1 MNLRFVAREA
11 DSIILESDQGERFQ
25 VPIDDSMRDALKNN
39 PRVSGADFS
48 PKLVQD
54 LIRAGHSVDEV
65 ATQVGQDVDAIRPF
79 AVPILDEL
87 RYVLEAAL
95 NTEVSDGA
103 SMMRFQDLISRS
115 DPTATFSVL
124 KTEGTWHV
132 HANGQEPMSWK
143 FDPRSR
149 SLEPTNK
156 AAQNAS
162 KQQSRRDVT
171 SPVIHESIPTEV
183 QMEPESSAPDSP
195 EDSESSGRN
204 ASVHSLV
211 EELRTRRKQADLR
224 PATAKGRASLP
235 SWDEIVLG
243 TTNSESDSD

>member
-1 MNLRFVAREA
+1 MNLRFVARDGDA
-11 DSIILESDQGERFQ
+11 IILESDQGERFQ

-54 LIRAGHSVDEV
+54 LIRAGHTIDEV
-65 ATQVGQDVDAIRPF
+65 AAQVNQDVDAIRPF
-79 AVPILDEL
+79 AAPILDEL

-95 NTEVSDGA
+95 NTEVSDGV
-103 SMMRFQDLISRS
+103 SMLRFQDLVTRTESS
-115 DPTATFSVL
+115 ANFSVA
-124 KTEGTWHV
+124 KTEGVWNV
-132 HANGQEPMSWK
+132 HASGQSLMTWK

-149 SLEPTNK
+149 SIEPTNAEAQK
-156 AAQNAS
+156 AS
-162 KQQSRRDVT
+162 RQQSPRDVT
-171 SPVIHESIPTEV
+171 SPVFHETVLSESLNISDPPSQEITEK
-183 QMEPESSAPDSP
+183 PA
-195 EDSESSGRN
+195 DSERT

-211 EELRTRRKQADLR
+211 EELRTRRKQADLK

-243 TTNSESDSD
+243 TTNSEPDSD

>member
-1 MNLRFVAREA
+1 MNLRFVTRDGDA
-11 DSIILESDQGERFQ
+11 IILESDQGERFQ

-54 LIRAGHSVDEV
+54 LIRAGHTIDEV
-65 ATQVGQDVDAIRPF
+65 AAQVNQDVDAIRPF
-79 AVPILDEL
+79 AAPILDEL

-95 NTEVSDGA
+95 NTEVSDGV
-103 SMMRFQDLISRS
+103 SMLRFQDLVTRTESS
-115 DPTATFSVL
+115 ANFSVA
-124 KTEGTWHV
+124 KTEGVWNV
-132 HANGQEPMSWK
+132 HASGQSLMTWK

-149 SLEPTNK
+149 SIEPTNAEAQK
-156 AAQNAS
+156 AS
-162 KQQSRRDVT
+162 RQQSRRDVT
-171 SPVIHESIPTEV
+171 SPVFHETVLS
-183 QMEPESSAPDSP
+183 ESLNISDPPSQEIIEKPA
-195 EDSESSGRN
+195 DSERT

-211 EELRTRRKQADLR
+211 EELRTRRKPADLK

-243 TTNSESDSD
+243 TTNSEPDSD

>member
-1 MNLRFVAREA
+1 MNLRFVARDG

-54 LIRAGHSVDEV
+54 LIRSGLSIDEV
-65 ATQVGQDVDAIRPF
+65 ATQVGQETDAISPF
-79 AVPILDEL
+79 AAPILDEL

-95 NTEVSDGA
+95 NTEVSDGV
-103 SMMRFQDLISRS
+103 SMRRFQDLITRAHPS
-115 DPTATFSVL
+115 ATFSVA
-124 KTEGTWHV
+124 KTDGLWHV
-132 HANGQEPMSWK
+132 HAAGDSLMTWK
-143 FDPRSR
+143 FDPRTR
-149 SLEPTNK
+149 SIEPTNPE
-156 AAQNAS
+156 AQNAS
-162 KQQSRRDVT
+162 KPLSRRDVT
-171 SPVIHESIPTEV
+171 SPVMHQTVPIENAPIN
-183 QMEPESSAPDSP
+183 EPVILEAI
-195 EDSESSGRN
+195 EDSEGNERT

-211 EELRTRRKQADLR
+211 EELRNRRKQADLK

-243 TTNSESDSD
+243 TTNSEPDSD

>member
-1 MNLRFVAREA
+1 MNLRFVARDGDA
-11 DSIILESDQGERFQ
+11 IILESDQGERFQ

-54 LIRAGHSVDEV
+54 LIRAGLSIDEV
-65 ATQVGQDVDAIRPF
+65 AAQVGQDVDAIGPF
-79 AVPILDEL
+79 AAPILDEL

-95 NTEVSDGA
+95 NTEVSDGV
-103 SMMRFQDLISRS
+103 SMLRFQDLVTRTDS
-115 DPTATFSVL
+115 TATFSVA
-124 KTEGTWHV
+124 KTDGVWHV
-132 HANGQEPMSWK
+132 HANGQGLMTWK

-149 SLEPTNK
+149 SIEPTNPE
-156 AAQNAS
+156 AQAAS

-171 SPVIHESIPTEV
+171 SPVFHETV
-183 QMEPESSAPDSP
+183 QADSLALNDPAPPETIEEPG
-195 EDSESSGRN
+195 DSERT

-211 EELRTRRKQADLR
+211 EELRTRRKQADLK

-243 TTNSESDSD
+243 TTNSEPDLN

>member
-1 MNLRFVAREA
+1 MNLRFVARDGDA
-11 DSIILESDQGERFQ
+11 IILESDQGERFQ

-54 LIRAGHSVDEV
+54 LIRAGLTIDEV
-65 ATQVGQDVDAIRPF
+65 AAQVSQDVDAIRPF
-79 AVPILDEL
+79 AAPILDEL

-95 NTEVSDGA
+95 NTEVSDGV
-103 SMMRFQDLISRS
+103 SMLRFQDLVTRTDSS
-115 DPTATFSVL
+115 ATFSVA
-124 KTEGTWHV
+124 KTEGVWNV
-132 HANGQEPMSWK
+132 HASGQSLMTWK

-149 SLEPTNK
+149 SIEPTNTE
-156 AAQNAS
+156 AQIAS
-162 KQQSRRDVT
+162 RQQSRRDVT
-171 SPVIHESIPTEV
+171 SPIFHETVLSENLDIN
-183 QMEPESSAPDSP
+183 EPPAQEIIEEPA
-195 EDSESSGRN
+195 DSERT

-211 EELRTRRKQADLR
+211 EELRTRRKQAELK

-243 TTNSESDSD
+243 TTNSEPDSD